1 MSEAL
6 VIRCESCGTDNPARG
21 GVCSS
26 CGQLLVSDALATFS
40 SPEPAPRPTPSP
52 GASASK
58 PRSSVT
64 SGQEGRFVP
73 GTVLAGRY
81 RIVAVLGRG
90 GMGEVYRADD
100 LTLGQPVALKFL
112 PQVKSGDEEMLARLR
127 AEVRIARRVSHPNVC
142 RVYDVGEAEGVH
154 FLCMEYVDGED
165 LASLLRRIGRL
176 PTDKAAEVARGVCA
190 GLAAAHEKGVLHRD
204 LKPANV
210 MLDSHGQVVLTDF
223 GLAALADQ
231 VGGSDLRSG
240 TPAYMSPEQLENK
253 EVTARSDIY
262 ALGLLLYEI
271 FTGKRAFEARTFAE
285 AARSRREA
293 TPPNPSSLVKD
304 LPATL
309 DRVILRCLE
318 RDPANRP
325 PSALAVAMA
334 LPGGDPLAAALAAGE
349 TPAPQIVAAAGS
361 SMGLS
366 PGWATAGMG
375 AVIVGL
381 ALVWVLSV
389 WGSGLSALGLE
400 SSPEVLTQKARET
413 LRRLGYEATPTDTAQ
428 GLTFDDDFMRYVES
442 NDKPHPDWRT
452 VLSSRPSPLS
462 FWYRSSPRSMI
473 VLAFKDDTMTP
484 GIVTPDDPPPT
495 LSGMVNLRL
504 DPQGRLT
511 YLQVMPPEKEEDG
524 PPYPAPDWAPLFSA
538 AELDVARLQPAA
550 PVWNSLG
557 ASDARAAW
565 TGAWPGSIRHLR
577 VEAASWHGKP
587 IFFAMTGAWT
597 RASRMQPP
605 EQTPRERAGRILAIA
620 LFLAILV
627 AAALLARLNLI
638 RGRGDR
644 QGATRLASL
653 VFFLGLALWLC
664 RAHFAADV
672 GVYALFLAAV
682 ANSLFFAGLTW
693 VMYVALEP
701 YVRRHWPQ
709 TIISWSRLLTGK
721 LRDPLAG
728 RDILFGVLFG
738 LAWTL
743 IFHVLFWL
751 QGVQGA
757 PPPLAST
764 DFLLGGRGALGHG
777 LMHAL
782 YSIRGTLILFFLLF
796 LLRALLRKQWLAAM
810 AFILL
815 FTVLRVL
822 GATHPGVEV
831 PAQLMIYSVAVIVV
845 LRFGLVS
852 LAAGL
857 LVADLLLNA
866 PAANSL
872 STWYAGSTVCLFAS
886 ILALAAWGAY
896 TSLAGQP
903 LWKGDLFE

>member
-1 MSEAL
+1 
-6 VIRCESCGTDNPARG
+6 VIRCDSCGTDNPARG
-21 GVCSS
+21 RVCSS

-40 SPEPAPRPTPSP
+40 SPEPAPRPAPSP
-52 GASASK
+52 GASAS
-58 PRSSVT
+58 PSRSSPT
-64 SGQEGRFVP
+64 SGQDGRFAP

-81 RIVAVLGRG
+81 RIVALLGRG

-100 LTLGQPVALKFL
+100 LTLGQRVALKFL
-112 PQVKSGDEEMLARLR
+112 PLVTSGGEEMLARLR
-127 AEVRIARRVSHPNVC
+127 GEVRIARRVSHPNVC

-210 MLDSHGQVVLTDF
+210 MLDGQGQVLLTDF

-231 VGGSDLRSG
+231 VAGTDLRSG
-240 TPAYMSPEQLENK
+240 TPAYMSPEQLENS

-271 FTGKRAFEARTFAE
+271 FTGKRAFEARTLAE
-285 AARSRREA
+285 AARSRREG
-293 TPPNPSSLVKD
+293 TPPNPSSLVTD

-325 PSALAVAMA
+325 PSALAVAQA

-349 TPAPQIVAAAGS
+349 TPAPQVVAAAGS
-361 SMGLS
+361 MTGLS
-366 PGWATAGMG
+366 RGAAAAGMG

-381 ALVWVLSV
+381 ALVWAMSV
-389 WGSGLSALGLE
+389 GGSGLSALGLE

-413 LRRLGYEATPTDTAQ
+413 LRRLGYEATPMDTAQ
-428 GLTFDDDFMRYVES
+428 GLTFDTDFMRYVES
-442 NDKPHPDWRT
+442 NDKPRPDWRT
-452 VLSSRPSPLS
+452 VLSGRPSPLS
-462 FWYRSSPRSMI
+462 FWYRSSPHSMT
-473 VLAFKDDTMTP
+473 VLGFMDDTLTP
-484 GIVTPDDPPPT
+484 GIVTPDDPAPT
-495 LSGMVNLRL
+495 LSGMTSVHL

-511 YLQVMPPEKEEDG
+511 YLQVIPQEKEEAT
-524 PPYPAPDWAPLFSA
+524 PPYPAPDWAPLFA
-538 AELDVARLQPAA
+538 AADLDVARLQPAA
-550 PVWNSLG
+550 PVWVSLA
-557 ASDARAAW
+557 ASDVRAAW

-577 VEAASWHGKP
+577 VEAAAWHGKP
-587 IFFAMTGAWT
+587 VFFALTGPWT
-597 RASRMQPP
+597 RASRMQPS
-605 EQTPRERAGRILAIA
+605 EQTSGEKARDILGIA
-620 LFLAILV
+620 VLLSMLA
-627 AAALLARLNLI
+627 AAALLARLNYS

-644 QGATRLASL
+644 LGAVRLGSL
-653 VFFLGLALWLC
+653 VFLLGLALWLC
-664 RAHFAADV
+664 RGHFV
-672 GVYALFLAAV
+672 TGGALFAILIAAV
-682 ANSLFFAGLTW
+682 ANSLFFAGFTW

-709 TIISWSRLLTGK
+709 TIISWSRLLAGR

-728 RDILFGVLFG
+728 RDMLFGVLFG
-738 LAWTL
+738 LVWALTY
-743 IFHVLFWL
+743 HALFRL
-751 QGVQGA
+751 QGTLGA
-757 PPPLAST
+757 PPYLGST
-764 DFLLGGRGALGHG
+764 DFLLGGRRMLGHG
-777 LMHAL
+777 LMHGL
-782 YSIRGTLILFFLLF
+782 YSIRGALTLFFLLF
-796 LLRALLRKQWLAAM
+796 LLRALLRRQWLAAV
-810 AFILL
+810 AFVLL
-815 FTVLRVL
+815 FTSLKVL
-822 GATHPGVEV
+822 GSDHPGVEAPV
-831 PAQLMIYSVAVIVV
+831 QVMIYSIAVIVV

-866 PAANSL
+866 PVANSL
-872 STWYAGSTVCLFAS
+872 STWYAGSTVFLFAS
-886 ILALAAWGAY
+886 ILGLAAWGAY

>member
-1 MSEAL
+1 MSESL
-6 VIRCESCGTDNPARG
+6 VIRCESCGTDNPARTR
-21 GVCSS
+21 VCSS
-26 CGQLLVSDALATFS
+26 CGHPLVSERLATLS
-40 SPEPAPRPTPSP
+40 SPEPAPRAAPSP
-52 GASASK
+52 SASPSK
-58 PRSSVT
+58 PRSSPT
-64 SGQEGRFVP
+64 SGHEGRFAP

-112 PQVKSGDEEMLARLR
+112 PEVTSGDEEMLARLR
-127 AEVRIARRVSHPNVC
+127 GEVRIARRVSHPNVC
-142 RVYDVGEAEGVH
+142 RVYDVGEAEGLH
-154 FLCMEYVDGED
+154 FLSMEYVDGED

-176 PTDKAAEVARGVCA
+176 SADKAAEVARGVCA

-210 MLDSHGQVVLTDF
+210 MLDSRGHVVLTDF
-223 GLAALADQ
+223 GLAALDDQ
-231 VGGSDLRSG
+231 VAGTDLRSG
-240 TPAYMSPEQLENK
+240 TPAYMSPEQLDNS

-285 AARSRREA
+285 AVRSRREA
-293 TPPNPSSLVKD
+293 IPPKPSSLVAD
-304 LPATL
+304 LPPTL

-318 RDPANRP
+318 RDPASRP
-325 PSALAVAMA
+325 PSAHAVALA

-349 TPAPQIVAAAGS
+349 TPAPQVVADAGPTT
-361 SMGLS
+361 GLS
-366 PGWATAGMG
+366 PGFATAGMG

-381 ALVWVLSV
+381 AVVWALSV

-413 LRRLGYEATPTDTAQ
+413 LRRLGYDATPADTAQ
-428 GLTFDDDFMRYVES
+428 GLTFDTEFMRYVES
-442 NDKPHPDWRT
+442 NDKPRPDWRT

-462 FWYRSSPRSMI
+462 FWYRSSPRNMT
-473 VLAFKDDTMTP
+473 VLEFVDDTMTP

-495 LSGMVNLRL
+495 QSGMVNLQL

-511 YLQVMPPEKEEDG
+511 YLQVIPPEKEEASL
-524 PPYPAPDWAPLFSA
+524 PYPAPDWAPLFAA
-538 AELDVARLQPAA
+538 AELDVARLQGA
-550 PVWNSLG
+550 PPSWTSLA

-565 TGAWPGSIRHLR
+565 TGAWPGTIRPLR
-577 VEAASWHGKP
+577 VEAAAWHGKP
-587 IFFAMTGAWT
+587 VFFALIGPWT
-597 RASRMQPP
+597 RASRMQPS
-605 EQTPRERAGRILAIA
+605 EQTSGEKAREALGIA
-620 LFLAILV
+620 LILSMLV
-627 AAALLARLNLI
+627 AAALLAWLNYS

-644 QGATRLASL
+644 RGAMRLGSL

-664 RAHFAADV
+664 RGHFVA
-672 GVYALFLAAV
+672 GVAFYALLMAAI
-682 ANSLFFAGLTW
+682 ANSLLFAGLTW
-693 VMYVALEP
+693 VLYVALEP

-709 TIISWSRLLTGK
+709 TIISWSRLLAGR

-728 RDILFGVLFG
+728 RDILIGVLFG
-738 LAWTL
+738 LVWTL
-743 IFHVLFWL
+743 IYHALFRL
-751 QGVQGA
+751 QGAVGA
-757 PPPLAST
+757 PPTLAAT
-764 DFLLGGRGALGHG
+764 DFLLGGRRMLGHG

-782 YSIRGTLILFFLLF
+782 YSIRGTLAIFFLLF
-796 LLRALLRKQWLAAM
+796 LLRALLRKQWLAAI

-815 FTVLRVL
+815 FSTLRVL
-822 GATHPGVEV
+822 GADHPGVEV

-857 LVADLLLNA
+857 LCADLLLNT
-866 PAANSL
+866 PVANSL
-872 STWYAGSTVCLFAS
+872 STWYAAS
-886 ILALAAWGAY
+886 GVFVFSSVLALAAWGAY

-903 LWKGDLFE
+903 LWTWDMFE